1 MRPTSKWGK
10 ALFIILQLF
19 FAGIILFP
27 ILYAVDISFMPA
39 AQVFRYPPNLI
50 PTLLNFS
57 NYRLALDNAPL
68 LRYMLNSLIVSSCVT
83 AGQIILASLAA
94 FAFSHFEFKGKNLIF
109 MMILAT
115 MMIPGESIIISN
127 YMTMGDLHLFDTYFA
142 LILPSLASAMCVFFM
157 RQTFLQTPRP
167 FFEVAKLEG
176 CSNIRYL
183 FTLLLPISKGS
194 LGAIGIYSFINSWN
208 SYLWPL
214 LVTNKSHMRT
224 VQIGIG
230 MLQDPEG
237 LGYGMIMGGIVII
250 LLPSLL
256 IFIVGQKQILSG
268 TLAGAIK
275 G

>member
-1 MRPTSKWGK
+1 MRPTSTWGK
-10 ALFIILQLF
+10 AIFLVLQLF

-27 ILYAVDISFMPA
+27 ILYAVDVSFMPA
-39 AQVFRYPPNLI
+39 SQVFRYPPNLV

-68 LRYMLNSLIVSSCVT
+68 LRFMLNSVIVSTSVT
-83 AGQIILASLAA
+83 VGQIVLASLGA
-94 FAFSHFEFKGKNLIF
+94 FAFSHFEFKGKNFIF
-109 MMILAT
+109 MLILAT

-127 YMTMGDLHLFDTYFA
+127 YMTMGDLHLFDTYIA
-142 LILPSLASAMCVFFM
+142 LILPSLASAMSVFFM
-157 RQTFLQTPRP
+157 RQAFLKMPRD
-167 FFEVAKLEG
+167 FHEVAKIEG
-176 CSNIRYL
+176 CSNLRYL

-214 LVTNKSHMRT
+214 LVTNKSNMRT

-237 LGYGMIMGGIVII
+237 LGYGMIMGGIVIV

-256 IFIVGQKQILSG
+256 IFIIGQKQILSG

>member
-1 MRPTSKWGK
+1 MRPTTKWGK
-10 ALFIILQLF
+10 VLFTILQLF
-19 FAGIILFP
+19 FVGIILFP

-39 AQVFRYPPNLI
+39 AQVFRYPPNLV

-68 LRYMLNSLIVSSCVT
+68 LRYILNSIIVSTSVT
-83 AGQIILASLAA
+83 GGQIILASLAA

-127 YMTMGDLHLFDTYFA
+127 YMTMGDLHLFDTYIA
-142 LILPSLASAMCVFFM
+142 LILPALASAMSVFFM
-157 RQTFLQTPRP
+157 RQTFLQTPRA
-167 FFEVAKLEG
+167 FHEVAKLEG
-176 CSNIRYL
+176 CSNLRYL
-183 FTLLLPISKGS
+183 FTLLLPISKAS

-214 LVTNKSHMRT
+214 LVTNKSNMRT

-268 TLAGAIK
+268 TLTGAIK

>member
-1 MRPTSKWGK
+1 MRPTSTWGK
-10 ALFIILQLF
+10 VLFIILQLF

-68 LRYMLNSLIVSSCVT
+68 LRYMLNSIIVSTCVT
-83 AGQIILASLAA
+83 VGQIILASLAA
-94 FAFSHFEFKGKNLIF
+94 FSFSHFAFKGKNLVF

-127 YMTMGDLHLFDTYFA
+127 YMTMGDLHLFDTYIA
-142 LILPSLASAMCVFFM
+142 LILPSLASAMSVFFM
-157 RQTFLQTPRP
+157 RQTFLQTPKA
-167 FFEVAKLEG
+167 FHEVAKLEG
-176 CSNIRYL
+176 CSNLRYL

-208 SYLWPL
+208 AYLWPL
-214 LVTNKSHMRT
+214 LVTNKSNMRT